1 LAKAGTTLIKIAIDR
16 ARREPLHRQIY
27 HCLAS
32 AIADGRILPG
42 GRLPSTRALALRL
55 RVSRNT
61 VLNAYAMLLAE
72 GLLTGQVGSGTRA
85 CDNQAIPPPK
95 NLRPSTLLRRA
106 HYPARP
112 ASFEDPDGNLLYSHR

>member
-1 LAKAGTTLIKIAIDR
+1 MIQVAIDR
-16 ARREPLHRQIY
+16 TGLEPLHRQIY
-27 HCLAS
+27 HCLAC
-32 AIADGRILPG
+32 AIVDGTIPAG

-61 VLNAYAMLLAE
+61 VLNAYGMLLAE

-85 CDNQAIPPPK
+85 CNNQAIPLPK